1 MRIFTLQNL
10 GIAYRKAKVDLYY
23 SRDAS
28 RNTIAD
34 YEENL
39 YENLSVLLKK
49 LKGDDE
55 SWATQKKFTGTW
67 TMATKSINMDG
78 WKKYREK
85 HDLGLIFS
93 SPAEEWEHACTTLL
107 NQKEHSQKPQAEFRV
122 MSKCSMDFHVLS
134 TLWILKVG
142 HLFDA

>member
-93 SPAEEWEHACTTLL
+93 SCRGMGTCVYYFA
-107 NQKEHSQKPQAEFRV
+107 K
-122 MSKCSMDFHVLS
+122 SKGAFTKASSGISGHV
-134 TLWILKVG
+134 
-142 HLFDA
+142 